1 MEKIFGEIQ
10 KTEELNELA
19 INLRKS
25 KEFDEIRLLCSENN
39 IPEEI
44 AEEFIEGKR
53 LHLAEPGHQEKG
65 EEQQDPDWEDV
76 HGEECGEPQSDIGK
90 VINAIEKEAF
100 ERSVNPEEEAAVP
113 MGTASLKDIVT
124 GLPAPTEE
132 EVKTAQEEAKKPE
145 VVYTV
150 DDVKKKLEEELKIYR
165 DGDSKYVIEKLIEL
179 CSTDK
184 ELLKA
189 IMLPHKSYDKAFQY
203 FYQKSRTV
211 GYKMPHGNMVY
222 LDNDAAVELSVEYF
236 KRDDAAE
243 EKKKAAQKKAAT
255 KNLKVPEKK
264 AEPKTKVEPKKPAQ
278 EKKPAKKEPAKN
290 EPKTK
295 ANKNEMDGQMSL
307 FDF

>member
-19 INLRKS
+19 VNLRKS
-25 KEFDEIRLLCSENN
+25 KEYDEIRLLCSENN
-39 IPEEI
+39 IPEKI

-53 LHLAEPGHQEKG
+53 LHLTEQVHLENG
-65 EEQQDPDWEDV
+65 EGKREPDWDDV
-76 HGEECGEPQSDIGK
+76 HGEEYREPQSEIGK
-90 VINAIEKEAF
+90 AINAIEREAF
-100 ERSVNPEEEAAVP
+100 ERSVKPEEKS
-113 MGTASLKDIVT
+113 TA
-124 GLPAPTEE
+124 EE
-132 EVKTAQEEAKKPE
+132 EETKKPE

-179 CSTDK
+179 CATDK
-184 ELLKA
+184 ELLNA
-189 IMLPHKSYDKAFQY
+189 VMLPHKSYDKAFQY

-243 EKKKAAQKKAAT
+243 EKKKAAQKKAAA
-255 KNLKVPEKK
+255 KKSKAPEKRV
-264 AEPKTKVEPKKPAQ
+264 ESKTKEEPKKPAQ
-278 EKKPAKKEPAKN
+278 EKKSAKKEPAQS